1 MTAPPDRL
9 PPGRDRLPASPR
21 PADAAPSHSAKMV
34 DERVPAPRHRAPRPG
49 RLLPGPDRTGPDRT
63 GPDRNGT
70 ERTEATVPTE
80 LTSVCVFCASSPGRD
95 PRLVEAAAAFGAL
108 LARRDLALVTGGGHV
123 GLMGA
128 VADGALAEGGAV
140 HGVITRALEA
150 REVAHHGLTS
160 LTVVDT
166 MHERKAAMSGRADA
180 FVMLPGGFGTL
191 DEFFEALTWT
201 QLGIHAKPCGVLD
214 VAGYFGPLVDF
225 VAGAVALGLVR
236 AEHRDLVVVD
246 TDPGRLLDRFAR
258 WSPVTTDKWLD
269 RGG

>member
-1 MTAPPDRL
+1 
-9 PPGRDRLPASPR
+9 
-21 PADAAPSHSAKMV
+21 
-34 DERVPAPRHRAPRPG
+34 VPA
-49 RLLPGPDRTGPDRT
+49 
-63 GPDRNGT
+63 
-70 ERTEATVPTE
+70 E
-80 LTSVCVFCASSPGRD
+80 LTTVCVYCASSPGRD
-95 PRLVEAAAAFGAL
+95 PRLVEAASAFGSL
-108 LARRDLALVTGGGHV
+108 LARRGLTLVTGGGHV

-150 REVAHHGLTS
+150 REVAHRGLTS

-214 VAGYFGPLVDF
+214 VAGYFEPLVDL
-225 VAGAVALGLVR
+225 VARAVEVGLVR
-236 AEHRDLVVVD
+236 PEHRDLVVVD
-246 TDPGRLLDRFAR
+246 TDPGGLLEQLAR
-258 WSPVTTDKWLD
+258 WSLVTTDTWPV
-269 RGG
+269 RGGRPSGGG